1 MAGLVTLLIVG
12 CAVALAAGYAR
23 TRLILVVVD
32 GDSMRPLIAAGTR
45 VLVRRTRRC
54 RRGDIVLLRPWRFG
68 PPMVKQ
74 VVAVAGDP
82 VPAEFRPVTAA
93 ATVPDGMLLIRGTA
107 PDSMDSR
114 QLGPL
119 ATGDVV
125 GVVLGRRPP
134 IPAPAAPGGAP
145 RLTGG
150 V

>member
-1 MAGLVTLLIVG
+1 MAGLVTLLILAS
-12 CAVALAAGYAR
+12 AVVLAAGYAR
-23 TRLILVVVD
+23 TRLISVTVT
-32 GDSMRPLIAAGTR
+32 GDSMRPLIAGGTR

-54 RRGDIVLLRPWRFG
+54 RRGDIVLLRPWRAG

-82 VPAEFRPVTAA
+82 VPAEFQPATAA

-119 ATGDVV
+119 PAGDVV

-134 IPAPAAPGGAP
+134 APFRAAPGGAP
-145 RLTGG
+145 
-150 V
+150 